1 VKVVERERER
11 EREREM
17 TSLSRKDITLVLV
30 MTNKLRESRE
40 IDEDEKGS
48 LKVCFRVTRSFEHTH
63 S

>member
-1 VKVVERERER
+1 
-11 EREREM
+11 M

-30 MTNKLRESRE
+30 MANELRESRE